1 MSEMALENRT
11 LLVLKYLWENTD
23 EEHTAT
29 IADLRE
35 FIVNSGLSKPD
46 PRPIKKDIE
55 QLCELGIDIVC
66 NRST

>member
-1 MSEMALENRT
+1 MNNYVFNVIIQQKRICIGVSEMALENRT

-35 FIVNSGLSKPD
+35 FIVNSGL
-46 PRPIKKDIE
+46 
-55 QLCELGIDIVC
+55 
-66 NRST
+66 

>member
-46 PRPIKKDIE
+46 PRTIKKDIE
-55 QLCELGIDIVC
+55 QLC
-66 NRST
+66 